1 MAVVDK
7 DKCKSCGQC
16 VLACPRHIIEMVPE
30 DAGAIVECN
39 SKEFGKDVKAVCSA
53 GCIGCGL
60 CTVQCEFDAI
70 HLNRELPECSNM
82 WKSEDKMKAVLPYA
96 LKRKIKITFSG
107 NKNK

>member
-39 SKEFGKDVKAVCSA
+39 SKEFGKDVKAVCGA

-60 CTVQCEFDAI
+60 CQRNCPQGAITVKD
-70 HLNRELPECSNM
+70 HL
-82 WKSEDKMKAVLPYA
+82 AVVDYEKCTGCGTCKEKCPV
-96 LKRKIKITFSG
+96 KIIK
-107 NKNK
+107 